1 MPTRRLRPAVA
12 YPVAIA
18 AGAATVL
25 LAATPAAAHVKVAA
39 DKAQAGAR
47 DVTITFTGEGESA
60 RAGIEAERVVLP
72 AGIAIADV
80 QLVSA
85 PPGWTFTAAEDGY
98 TVSGPALR
106 PRADAVHTIRVARLP
121 ATAHALA
128 FKTLETYSDGSVA
141 RWIDLPEAG
150 NPEPEHPAP
159 VLTLRPAAAPSTAGA
174 VPVTGPSSTGGAPA
188 AGPDISGPAIAQPA
202 PAGRNTAGTV
212 AAIAL
217 MSVALLL
224 VAGVLVLVVVLR
236 RRSTTP

>member
-1 MPTRRLRPAVA
+1 M
-12 YPVAIA
+12 
-18 AGAATVL
+18 
-25 LAATPAAAHVKVAA
+25 KVAA

-47 DVTITFTGEGESA
+47 DVTITFTGEGESS

-72 AGIAIADV
+72 AGIAVADV
-80 QLVSA
+80 ELVSA

-121 ATAHALA
+121 ATARALA

-159 VLTLRPAAAPSTAGA
+159 VLALRPAAAQS
-174 VPVTGPSSTGGAPA
+174 VTGAPA
-188 AGPDISGPAIAQPA
+188 AGPSATGGAPDIAGPDIAQPA
-202 PAGRNTAGTV
+202 PTEGNTTGTL
-212 AAIAL
+212 AAIGL
-217 MSVALLL
+217 MTVALLL
-224 VAGVLVLVVVLR
+224 VAGVLVLVVVVR
-236 RRSTTP
+236 RRSTTR